1 MELMKVD
8 EQSQSDAVAGPDDH
22 PIISNRHGHL
32 RVHMQRTL
40 PQLMRHTGMVR
51 ALEKAWA
58 ERRVHLHRSVNDL
71 TANLIQ
77 GQ

>member
-32 RVHMQRTL
+32 RVHMQRAF
-40 PQLMRHTGMVR
+40 PLMPDTGMVR